1 MYYAVIVFST
11 IGLIAALFV
20 KDVTHNMTDSVA
32 VTLQNDQPTKEK
44 KIIAEPV

>member
-1 MYYAVIVFST
+1 MYYAVIAFSI

-32 VTLQNDQPTKEK
+32 VTLQNDKATKEK
-44 KIIAEPV
+44 HKHAEAV